1 MPGVEGHG
9 HRANAVNKFRGQTQ
23 AKKDLDNIK
32 EANGLLIDVTLLRT
46 DTTLDQLRFRKTRRS
61 ARGFDTSTEDSRL
74 TAKRPAEF
82 GGGVYVSGRST
93 AVETKMKIKKP
104 DPSLDRVETAV
115 PVY

>member
-46 DTTLDQLRFRKTRRS
+46 DTTLDQTARADVSEFRNPEQG
-61 ARGFDTSTEDSRL
+61 AAY
-74 TAKRPAEF
+74 AKRPA
-82 GGGVYVSGRST
+82 GSGV
-93 AVETKMKIKKP
+93 KFW
-104 DPSLDRVETAV
+104 
-115 PVY
+115 